1 MAIEGIPSQTS
12 AEASAAGRR
21 LFRLGWVLLLVGL
34 AIYAIQLFAL
44 KQYVVPWY
52 AAILA
57 TIGVAG
63 MLVAVV
69 QRWTVWRLVGLVV
82 CLLVMAGEWLFLTV
96 VTPAPAYQGP
106 GIGKA
111 LPEFSAIDQNGATV
125 TRNNLLGRPTVL
137 LFFRGHW

>member
-1 MAIEGIPSQTS
+1 MAIEEIPTPTS
-12 AEASAAGRR
+12 VQAPAPGRG

-52 AAILA
+52 APILA

-69 QRWTVWRLVGLVV
+69 RRWTVWRLVGLAV
-82 CLLVMAGEWLFLTV
+82 CLLLTAGEWAFLAT
-96 VTPAPAYQGP
+96 TRTKAYAGPSIGDPLPA
-106 GIGKA
+106 
-111 LPEFSAIDQNGATV
+111 FSAIDQNGSSV
-125 TRNNLLGRPTVL
+125 TENNLAGRPTVL
-137 LFFRGHW
+137 VLFRGHW